1 MKYPLFSL
9 FLKSV
14 CLSKSTPNISNVSAF
29 SGHFPEQCLGV
40 VLVLVFSS
48 SVGDD
53 GEQRFVDV
61 FGHVRA
67 VAADKDVR
75 FFAEDQVAHFL
86 LVFGEFMLNV
96 DFLPSRVFAA
106 ESGNEA
112 SERFVFDESV
122 RIT

>member
-1 MKYPLFSL
+1 M
-9 FLKSV
+9 
-14 CLSKSTPNISNVSAF
+14 
-29 SGHFPEQCLGV
+29 
-40 VLVLVFSS
+40 
-48 SVGDD
+48 
-53 GEQRFVDV
+53 DV

-67 VAADKDVR
+67 VAADKNVR

-112 SERFVFDESV
+112 SERFVLDVLFLVGLVIVIFIFASAAKEEPGFGEL
-122 RIT
+122 